1 MQKHEGWTD
10 RGWGI
15 LGFRHNDDLLHLS
28 LLCICSWDVLHLF
41 HHLLPP
47 FYCQAL
53 STIIYL
59 KRHKLD
65 YERNSTFLSYNFL
78 LLTSVAATHLVQ
90 FAQSASICTF
100 ICRTK
105 LQTCACAWFVYLL
118 KWNCSLR
125 YTAYIYLRMG
135 LCKERESLKVWHWAP
150 ACHFH
155 TCSLARVSLHCA
167 CFAIKIF
174 AMLVCNNWDDYLGT
188 FVATLSDR
196 STTFLFF

>member
-78 LLTSVAATHLVQ
+78 LLTSVAVTHLVQ

-105 LQTCACAWFVYLL
+105 LQTC
-118 KWNCSLR
+118 
-125 YTAYIYLRMG
+125 
-135 LCKERESLKVWHWAP
+135 AP